1 MTRNPS
7 ILLPKRLCKI
17 GILFLCIALSC
28 PATAQ
33 APADNQIRNALSYIE
48 KYERQFES
56 QNPISKPTATRTL
69 KLLNIARQNLDSSA
83 NKNHS
88 SWQSADQRLNALI
101 SRVHSLSGSGS
112 SGSKTVQHNA
122 SVVTSPQA
130 QSPQRQTGNAQM
142 ISHQRVQLKKLT
154 RDVNSS
160 TSTMDQNGPKPF
172 QSAGYVKQ
180 RTDRLEL
187 FKQSLTRFAA
197 FPNDPDYLNAQQA
210 ISTYENMLNF
220 GKQHA
225 QKEQQSLGNVQA
237 RLQAMSDALGKTP
250 QAPAYPYT
258 EAAINTWVVELA
270 RTRNTAEKALP
281 YLNDI
286 AQRAY
291 LPNTPATRSQGA
303 DFDAN
308 DVNSLIHGYQQSIRN
323 VDQSLEQF
331 KANIDTQVNHLSS
344 TLDYFASLN
353 PADSDDQIKGYLGK
367 GAEQESLKR
376 LAETRQLAASAVTF
390 SSILKRPELA
400 MHEQVL
406 KRVDQAIADYK
417 ANRQKAMSLVRMPK
431 AATTDKKLLAIAK
444 QTLANP
450 KYEVG
455 DIKRLVINSDK
466 NHYEKETSED
476 KYDKADISLSGD
488 ITLTGTRTT
497 YFYSWDQF
505 QVASAEK
512 SADGKH
518 YIYYSTLKF
527 FTKGAPT
534 TPLNRWIMSGR
545 IQGSEIPEAN
555 INK

>member
-1 MTRNPS
+1 
-7 ILLPKRLCKI
+7 
-17 GILFLCIALSC
+17 
-28 PATAQ
+28 
-33 APADNQIRNALSYIE
+33 
-48 KYERQFES
+48 
-56 QNPISKPTATRTL
+56 
-69 KLLNIARQNLDSSA
+69 
-83 NKNHS
+83 
-88 SWQSADQRLNALI
+88 
-101 SRVHSLSGSGS
+101 
-112 SGSKTVQHNA
+112 
-122 SVVTSPQA
+122 
-130 QSPQRQTGNAQM
+130 M

-172 QSAGYVKQ
+172 QSASYVKQ
-180 RTDRLEL
+180 RDERLDF
-187 FKQSLTRFAA
+187 FKLSLARFAA
-197 FPNDPDYLNAQQA
+197 FPNDPDYVNALQA

-225 QKEQQSLGNVQA
+225 QKELQSLGNVQS

-250 QAPAYPYT
+250 EAPTYPYS
-258 EAAINTWVVELA
+258 EASINAWIVGLA
-270 RTRNTAEKALP
+270 QSRNTAEKALP

-286 AQRAY
+286 VQRAY

-308 DVNSLIHGYQQSIRN
+308 DVNSLIRGYQQSIRN

-331 KANIDTQVNHLSS
+331 KANIDTQVDHLSS
-344 TLDYFASLN
+344 TLDYFSSLN
-353 PADSDDQIKGYLGK
+353 PADSDDQINGYLGK
-367 GAEQESLKR
+367 GAEQENLKR

-390 SSILKRPELA
+390 SSILKRPERA
-400 MHEQVL
+400 KHEQVL
-406 KRVDQAIADYK
+406 KRVDQTITDYK
-417 ANRQKAMSLVRMPK
+417 ANHQKAMSLVRMPN
-431 AATTDKKLLAIAK
+431 AASTDRKLLEIAK
-444 QTLANP
+444 QTLSNP

-455 DIKRLVINSDK
+455 EVKRVVINSEK

-512 SADGKH
+512 GADGKH

-545 IQGSEIPEAN
+545 IQGSEIPEEN